1 MIVLLKSRMAL
12 TRSQSTQLRLVVVG
26 RFLVADPLVP
36 GGKCGLS
43 ALLVVKA
50 HRISLE
56 QCLRVVAY
64 FIEAEVPRILVVEM
78 DCNS

>member
-1 MIVLLKSRMAL
+1 MLLKSRMAL
-12 TRSQSTQLRLVVVG
+12 TRSPSTQLRLVVV
-26 RFLVADPLVP
+26 RFLVVGPFVP
-36 GGKCGLS
+36 GGKCGIS

-78 DCNS
+78 DCNG